1 MTARNV
7 MINYSSNDRKIIQ
20 EMLLCQSQSSVIFN
34 NQRATLTQISF
45 SKGKAHLSTTNHP
58 FKPQRVLFSCHISVF
73 YFIVTHI

>member
-7 MINYSSNDRKIIQ
+7 MTNYSSNDRKIIQ

-45 SKGKAHLSTTNHP
+45 SKAHLSTTNHP
-58 FKPQRVLFSCHISVF
+58 FKPQRVLISCHISVF
-73 YFIVTHI
+73 YFIITHI

>member
-7 MINYSSNDRKIIQ
+7 MTNYSSNDRKIIQ
-20 EMLLCQSQSSVIFN
+20 GMLLCQSQSRVIFN

-45 SKGKAHLSTTNHP
+45 SKGKAHLGTTNHP
-58 FKPQRVLFSCHISVF
+58 FKPQRALFSCHISGF